1 MKTKTLFILVLFF
14 TQIQA
19 QVASTF
25 NGLITQNQ
33 KTFSSSNVQ
42 SLQRVGTQTEIL
54 KILLYYTDNGGVL
67 RNVDGVTAVFNNNYS
82 NSIDANDAQQMANW
96 DEDIAIKRDDY
107 YLSIE
112 SRKLADAN
120 DSVPL
125 SIARLKTQAYIWK
138 FIPKNF
144 NAAGLMLQIHDRFT
158 NTYANIS
165 FTDTTVITFNATSNV
180 ASKNENRFVIVF
192 KNNET
197 LPVTVTNFK
206 ASPKNNGINLEW
218 NADNE
223 INIEKYE
230 IERSNNAVQY
240 ASLGSVEATK
250 AKTYQYLDANPI
262 NGNAYYRIRIIE
274 KLGNSYYSP
283 TIKAS
288 CFDAL
293 PQLNIF
299 PNPLVG
305 KDLKIEI
312 KNAKNLKYTVSV
324 IDQLGK
330 IVYLSNLSFTTSSST
345 QTISFNKNYLP
356 SGVYKLILQNPT
368 SKMVTSFIVQ

>member
-1 MKTKTLFILVLFF
+1 MKTNILFILVLFF

-19 QVASTF
+19 QVTSTV
-25 NGLITQNQ
+25 NGVITQQQ
-33 KTFSSSNVQ
+33 KIFSSSNVQ

-67 RNVDGVTAVFNNNYS
+67 RNADGATAVFNNNYS
-82 NSIDANDAQQMANW
+82 NAIDANDAQQMANW

-125 SIARLKTQAYIWK
+125 AIANLKTQAYIWK
-138 FIPKNF
+138 FVPKNF
-144 NAAGLMLQIHDRFT
+144 NATGLMLQLHDRFT

-165 FTDTTVITFNATSNV
+165 FTDTTVITFNATANA
-180 ASKNENRFVIVF
+180 ASKAENRFVIVF
-192 KNNET
+192 KINES

-206 ASPKNNGINLEW
+206 ASSKNKGISLEW

-230 IERSNNAVQY
+230 IERSNNAIQFSV
-240 ASLGSVEATK
+240 LGSIEAIK
-250 AKTYQYLDANPI
+250 AKSYQYFDATPMT
-262 NGNAYYRIRIIE
+262 GYAYYRIRIIE
-274 KLGNSYYSP
+274 KFGNSYYSP
-283 TIKAS
+283 TIKTS
-288 CFDAL
+288 LFDAL
-293 PQLNIF
+293 PQVNIF

-305 KDLKIEI
+305 TELKIEL
-312 KNAKNLKYTVSV
+312 KNSNNLKYTVSV

-330 IVYLSNLSFTTSSST
+330 TVYLNTISFTTNSSIQS
-345 QTISFNKNYLP
+345 ISFNKSYLP
-356 SGVYKLILQNPT
+356 SGVYKLILQNTT
-368 SKMVTSFIVQ
+368 SKMVKSFIVQ

>member
-1 MKTKTLFILVLFF
+1 MKTKILLLLMLFF
-14 TQIQA
+14 SLLQA
-19 QVASTF
+19 QTNLSF
-25 NGLITQNQ
+25 NSFITQN
-33 KTFSSSNVQ
+33 KNNGSSSNIE

-67 RNVDGVTAVFNNNYS
+67 RNADGVTAVFNNNYS
-82 NSIDANDAQQMANW
+82 NAIDANDAQQMANW

-125 SIARLKTQAYIWK
+125 AIARLKTQAYIWK
-138 FIPKNF
+138 FVPKNF
-144 NAAGLMLQIHDRFT
+144 NATGLMLQLHDRFT

-165 FTDTTVITFNATSNV
+165 FTDTTVITFNATANA
-180 ASKNENRFVIVF
+180 ASKAENRFVIAF
-192 KNNET
+192 KINES

-206 ASPKNNGINLEW
+206 ASSKNKGISLEW

-230 IERSNNAVQY
+230 IERSTNAIQFSV
-240 ASLGSVEATK
+240 LGSIEAIK
-250 AKTYQYLDANPI
+250 AKSYQYFDATPMA
-262 NGNAYYRIRIIE
+262 GYAYYRIRIIE
-274 KLGNSYYSP
+274 KLGNSYYSS
-283 TIKAS
+283 TIKTS
-288 CFDAL
+288 LFEAL
-293 PQLNIF
+293 PQVHVF

-305 KDLKIEI
+305 TELKIEL
-312 KNAKNLKYTVSV
+312 KNSNNLKYTVSV

-330 IVYLSNLSFTTSSST
+330 TVYLNTIGFTTNSSI
-345 QTISFNKNYLP
+345 QAISFNKNYLP
-356 SGVYKLILQNPT
+356 SGVYKLILQNTT
-368 SKMVTSFIVQ
+368 SKMVKSFIVQ